1 MIPMVDLQRQY
12 QQLKE
17 EIDAAVQ
24 DVLNQSQFILGP
36 NVAAL
41 EKEIAAYHGRA
52 FAVGVASG
60 TDALLLALRACGIG
74 PGDEVITTP
83 FTFIATAE
91 VVALLGA
98 VPVFV
103 DIEPDTF
110 NIDPEKIEQKITDR
124 TRTIIP
130 VHLFGHPAAMTAI
143 MGLAERYNIRIIE
156 DCAQA
161 FGAEHQGRKVGAF
174 GDCGCFSFFPSKNLA
189 GYGDGGMIVTDD
201 EDLAGKI
208 RMLRNHGST
217 VRYHHSLVGYNSRLD
232 EIQAAIIRVKFRYID
247 SFNASR
253 RSNADI
259 YRTLLHADNLVLPT
273 ERLGCRHV
281 YHQFTLRSKHRDRI
295 MAALQEKGI
304 ASAVYYPVPLHRQ
317 EAFAGE
323 GAAAEPLACAEACAG
338 EVLSLP
344 MYPELSQEE
353 IRLICDVV
361 NHDGLVKSPFS
372 PPLAGGDEGEG
383 GKT

>member
-1 MIPMVDLQRQY
+1 MIPMVDLHRQY
-12 QQLKE
+12 QQLKPD
-17 EIDAAVQ
+17 IDAAIQ
-24 DVLNQSQFILGP
+24 DVLNQTQFILGP

-41 EKEIAAYHGRA
+41 EKEVAAYHGGA
-52 FAVGVASG
+52 CAIGVASG

-110 NIDPEKIEQKITDR
+110 NIDPEKIEVKITPR
-124 TRTIIP
+124 TRAIIP
-130 VHLFGHPAAMTAI
+130 VHLFGHPAAMDAI
-143 MGLAERYNIRIIE
+143 MELAIKYKLKIIE

-161 FGAEHQGRKVGAF
+161 FGAEYHGKKAGAF

-189 GYGDGGMIVTDD
+189 GYGDGGMIVTND
-201 EDLAGKI
+201 EELSKNI
-208 RMLRNHGST
+208 RILRNHGST
-217 VRYHHSLVGYNSRLD
+217 VKYHHSLIGYNSRLD
-232 EIQAAIIRVKFRYID
+232 EIQAAIIRVKFRHID

-253 RSNADI
+253 HANAQI
-259 YRTLLHADNLVLPT
+259 YQTLLNAGAVAMPV
-273 ERLGCRHV
+273 ERPGCRHV
-281 YHQFTLRSKHRDRI
+281 YHQFTIRSARRDRI

-304 ASAVYYPVPLHRQ
+304 ASAVYYPVPLHLQ
-317 EAFAGE
+317 EAFAG
-323 GAAAEPLACAEACAG
+323 AAGVGNRLTCAETCAR

-344 MYPELSQEE
+344 MFPELSRDE
-353 IRLICDVV
+353 IRTICDVV
-361 NHDGLVKSPFS
+361 NH
-372 PPLAGGDEGEG
+372 AA
-383 GKT
+383 